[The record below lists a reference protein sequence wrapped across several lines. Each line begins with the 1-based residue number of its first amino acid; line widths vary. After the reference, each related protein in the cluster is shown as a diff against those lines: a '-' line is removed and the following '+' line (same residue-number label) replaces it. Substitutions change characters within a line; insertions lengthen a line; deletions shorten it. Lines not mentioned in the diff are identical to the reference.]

1 MIIHWLKEMAT
12 PFYYRIYHTL
22 FIKCSIHTLKLTKED
37 RRFRDLENNTFG
49 RLSSANESKR
59 KWTW

>member
-1 MIIHWLKEMAT
+1 MAT

-22 FIKCSIHTLKLTKED
+22 FIKCSIRALKLTNED
-37 RRFRDLENNTFG
+37 RDLEIENSTFG

-59 KWTW
+59 K